1 MRTFQTSRK
10 KIDGSVV
17 ILYPDVT
24 SFKKVSSKTESL
36 VLITNQQ
43 LASQTKVEK
52 NKMESSGELTISM
65 LTSLA
70 ENGI

>member
-1 MRTFQTSRK
+1 MARWSSFTLMQH
-10 KIDGSVV
+10 
-17 ILYPDVT
+17 VT